1 MHLRSMRAT
10 KEKRKSNK
18 NDDVSCFDYV
28 RSVGRLVVCVYALA
42 RCNAVR
48 KGFSVMFM
56 IAPEHIGLYVD
67 SFRAS
72 PSNISRFYLF

>member
-28 RSVGRLVVCVYALA
+28 RSVVCVYALA

-48 KGFSVMFM
+48 KGSSVMFM

-72 PSNISRFYLF
+72 PSNIPLFYLF